1 MFNKTFKLGNRIIG
15 DENPTFII
23 AEIGIN
29 HEGNPTK
36 CMEMIESAARAG
48 ADSIKLQTLPANE
61 NYLPGTE
68 SNDIFSKGWIDIETT
83 AKAFELARELG
94 VEPMTTCGDLITL
107 FKVDKLKPVAH
118 KISSGLI
125 THEPLIDEASKLGKP
140 LIVSTGMTKI
150 NSAKK
155 AAKIILEN
163 KNYDACFLKC
173 TSLYPAPL
181 KDLNL
186 KGILELKKI
195 LKAPIGFSDHSI
207 GIDASYLSV
216 AMGANIIEKH
226 YSYDTSRKGFDH
238 QISVNEKGLSE
249 LVQNIRKAEII
260 LGNNTME
267 ISEAQSYMSKC
278 NLRKIVARKEI
289 KKGEFLNLDNV
300 GFMRT
305 LPSVEGLSPAYW
317 RKIKGYATKRNFSK
331 YEIITESDLKK

>member
-15 DENPTFII
+15 DEKPTFII

-29 HEGNPTK
+29 HEGDPAK

-48 ADSIKLQTLPANE
+48 ADSIKLQTLPADE

-68 SNDIFSKGWIDIETT
+68 SNDIFSKGWIDFETT

-107 FKVDKLKPVAH
+107 FKVDKLNPVAH

-140 LIVSTGMTKI
+140 LIVSTGMTNI
-150 NSAKK
+150 NIAKK
-155 AAKIILEN
+155 ASKIILEN
-163 KNYDACFLKC
+163 KNYNACFLKC

-181 KDLNL
+181 SDLNL
-186 KGILELKKI
+186 KGIVELKKV
-195 LKAPIGFSDHSI
+195 LKAPVGFSDHSI
-207 GIDASYLSV
+207 GIEASYLSV

-226 YSYDTSRKGFDH
+226 YSYDISRKGFDH
-238 QISVNEKGLSE
+238 QISVDEKGLSD
-249 LVQNIRKAEII
+249 LVQNVRKAEII
-260 LGNNTME
+260 LGKNTMA
-267 ISEAQSYMSKC
+267 ISDAQSYISKC
-278 NLRKIVARKEI
+278 NLRKIVARKKI
-289 KKGEFLNLDNV
+289 NKGDFLNLDNV

-305 LPSVEGLSPAYW
+305 SPSVEGLSPSYW
-317 RKIKGYATKRNFSK
+317 RKIKGSSTKRNFDK
-331 YEIITESDLKK
+331 YEIIKESDLKK